1 MSLVDSILPTTC
13 QTISLSCNGV
23 ITPTKEVENLSDD
36 PMLPAATAIVFPAFN
51 HVRITPVEIKT
62 PQHHDCSDD
71 DLSLSDPDWDVDND
85 YGGTNDTS
93 RATNRVPTSTSEC
106 REIIDAATD
115 KRIPEDDVIKGC
127 LILENT
133 MPDSYKPTDKFL
145 DAVLGVTDGKV
156 NFDAR

>member
-13 QTISLSCNGV
+13 QSISLSCNGV

-36 PMLPAATAIVFPAFN
+36 PMLPATTAIVFPAFN
-51 HVRITPVEIKT
+51 HVRITPVEIRT
-62 PQHHDCSDD
+62 PPQHHDCSDD
-71 DLSLSDPDWDVDND
+71 DDLSDPDWDVDND
-85 YGGTNDTS
+85 YGGGED
-93 RATNRVPTSTSEC
+93 RANRVPSFSTSEC
-106 REIIDAATD
+106 RKIIDAATD

-133 MPDSYKPTDKFL
+133 MPDSYKPTDQFL

-156 NFDAR
+156 NFDAPR